1 MQKIALIAFL
11 ISTAVHFYTNAE
23 GAKKMSWFNN
33 KDCKELNIFKYKSIS
48 DDSVLASTTIK
59 NKSSIDEIIRRI
71 EALPAEGDKYVS
83 FGRAA
88 KRTVL
93 SFTCGNGEF
102 QEIQIINS
110 KFKTPSTAF
119 LSSKNTD
126 EENLSRD
133 LDGLVQPDLNKRILK
148 INDHSINFKDF
159 SITFL
164 KDTHTP
170 QPEGGPTVG
179 PTSES
184 LFSIYRKSSAN
195 ETQLKIFTGQIPP
208 QPQEFVIGKK
218 IYYLLT
224 YQNAAKEGLYSK
236 YFEVSEKLP
245 K

>member
-1 MQKIALIAFL
+1 MKKIALIAFL
-11 ISTAVHFYTNAE
+11 ISSAVHYYAKAE
-23 GAKKMSWFNN
+23 GVKKMSWFNN
-33 KDCKELNIFKYKSIS
+33 KDCKELNIYKYKSIS

-59 NKSSIDEIIRRI
+59 NKSAIDEIMRRI
-71 EALPAEGDKYVS
+71 AALPAEGDEYVS
-83 FGRAA
+83 FGKRA

-93 SFTCGNGEF
+93 SFTCSNGEF

-119 LSSKNTD
+119 ISAKNTD
-126 EENLSRD
+126 EEILTKD
-133 LDGLVQPDLNKRILK
+133 LDGLVEPQLNKRVLK

-159 SITFL
+159 SITYL

-184 LFSIYRKSSAN
+184 FYSIYRKNSAN
-195 ETQLKIFTGQIPP
+195 ETILKIFTGQIPP

-224 YQNAAKEGLYSK
+224 YQNTAKEGLYSK